1 MWQAALI
8 TIVLSM
14 IPVPGDFKMHLSLL
28 LTALLANRTFV
39 IYIKDWFKINKSQ
52 HLVIRSLEGRGYGR
66 INPIYHQFQKYI
78 AEKLIGQ
85 LSYEVTSQNG
95 KTLFMPYNTVL
106 PLKDTYLG
114 HEITISVNKHRESG
128 SSWSNDEETIYTL
141 QSNTANREQIEQ
153 YVRGIMDIEF
163 EVNHNIDIYQPSII
177 KRSDIETV
185 TWKRKSIVTNKT
197 LENTFYAA
205 SIIKQLFDD
214 IHHFANNE
222 PLYMKRGIPYKRGY
236 ILYGP
241 PGSGKTCISKIVAN
255 KYNIP
260 IFYLDLTTIS
270 KNESLIDLVDEISVY
285 ACGKKYILL
294 MEDVE
299 RSGFFAKDEKTE
311 TKLTMDCLLN
321 VLDGVVEPHN
331 RITIMT
337 VNDKSKIVGHEALI
351 RPGRI
356 DKIIEIGYCD
366 STQIENMFHL
376 FFPNSKIKQTS
387 YKLKNNITPAIVMKF
402 LQESEQPQQF
412 FAMLKNH

>member
-1 MWQAALI
+1 
-8 TIVLSM
+8 
-14 IPVPGDFKMHLSLL
+14 
-28 LTALLANRTFV
+28 
-39 IYIKDWFKINKSQ
+39 
-52 HLVIRSLEGRGYGR
+52 
-66 INPIYHQFQKYI
+66 
-78 AEKLIGQ
+78 
-85 LSYEVTSQNG
+85 
-95 KTLFMPYNTVL
+95 
-106 PLKDTYLG
+106 
-114 HEITISVNKHRESG
+114 
-128 SSWSNDEETIYTL
+128 
-141 QSNTANREQIEQ
+141 
-153 YVRGIMDIEF
+153 
-163 EVNHNIDIYQPSII
+163 
-177 KRSDIETV
+177 
-185 TWKRKSIVTNKT
+185 
-197 LENTFYAA
+197 
-205 SIIKQLFDD
+205 
-214 IHHFANNE
+214 
-222 PLYMKRGIPYKRGY
+222 MKRGIPYKRGY